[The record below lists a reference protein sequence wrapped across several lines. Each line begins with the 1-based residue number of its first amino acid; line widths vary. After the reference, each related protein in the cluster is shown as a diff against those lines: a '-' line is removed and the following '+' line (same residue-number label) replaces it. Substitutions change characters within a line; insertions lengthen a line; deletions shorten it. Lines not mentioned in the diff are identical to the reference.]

1 MDRKIK
7 FKNGKGTATFG
18 KSRLIDNVFMVD
30 VEKIE
35 APNASIV
42 VIYVV
47 TVSVTK
53 RLIKGH
59 GANVLKWKGYELWDV
74 RTH

>member
-1 MDRKIK
+1 LDKKIK
-7 FKNGKGTATFG
+7 FKNGKGINTFG

-30 VEKIE
+30 VEEIE
-35 APNASIV
+35 APNPSIV

-47 TVSVTK
+47 IVSVTR

-59 GANVLKWKGYELWDV
+59 GANVSKWKGYELWDV
-74 RTH
+74 KTH

>member
-1 MDRKIK
+1 
-7 FKNGKGTATFG
+7 
-18 KSRLIDNVFMVD
+18 MVD
-30 VEKIE
+30 VKAIE
-35 APNASIV
+35 APNASIE

-47 TVSVTK
+47 IVNVTRK
-53 RLIKGH
+53 LIKGH

>member
-1 MDRKIK
+1 MDKKIK

-18 KSRLIDNVFMVD
+18 ESRLTDNVFMVD
-30 VEKIE
+30 VEEIE
-35 APNASIV
+35 VPNASIV

-47 TVSVTK
+47 IISVTR

-59 GANVLKWKGYELWDV
+59 DANVLKWKGYELWDV